1 MNRFTRSIAWIAV
14 AAFAAAIFVVNPL
27 SETATRFAR
36 EVTIGT
42 GALYGTLRVANSVM
56 SVAKDADISGGVGL
70 ASVTASPGQLLQ
82 PVTNTIDRMADLLFY
97 LAIASG
103 ILSVVLAPVAKVTAA
118 CLAVLAILQALFVL
132 TARRAPP
139 FAERLSRSALVLCL
153 IGTVA
158 LPASYAIAFHAGEAI
173 TDEAWRSATSVFQRM
188 DADYETSEVRQQVE
202 ALRELPLAEAE
213 QAPVQPAEEGLLDRL
228 GSAVDASRSALAG
241 TLDAASGLAGTV
253 TGGLSANAR
262 IITDGV
268 AISADLFTASI
279 GIAVAYL
286 VKLLVLPLMIFAA
299 CLYLLRGAVR

>member
-1 MNRFTRSIAWIAV
+1 MNRFTRSIGWIAIAV
-14 AAFAAAIFVVNPL
+14 FAAAIFVVNPL

-56 SVAKDADISGGVGL
+56 SVAKDADVSGGVGL

-103 ILSVVLAPVAKVTAA
+103 ILSVVLAPVAKVTAV

-139 FAERLSRSALVLCL
+139 FAERLSRSALVVCL
-153 IGTVA
+153 IGTVV
-158 LPASYAIAFHAGEAI
+158 LPASYTVAFHAGEAI
-173 TDEAWRSATSVFQRM
+173 TDEAWRSAITVFQRL
-188 DADYETSEVRQQVE
+188 DADYETAEVRQQVE
-202 ALRELPLAEAE
+202 ALRELPLAEA
-213 QAPVQPAEEGLLDRL
+213 APVAPADEGILDRL

-241 TLDAASGLAGTV
+241 TLDAATGLAGTV
-253 TGGLSANAR
+253 TGSLSANAR

-299 CLYLLRGAVR
+299 GLYLLRAAFR

>member
-1 MNRFTRSIAWIAV
+1 MNRFSRSIAWVAV
-14 AAFAAAIFVVNPL
+14 AVFAAAIFVANPL

-56 SVAKDADISGGVGL
+56 SVAKDADVSGGVGL

-118 CLAVLAILQALFVL
+118 CLAILGIVQALL
-132 TARRAPP
+132 ALAARRAPP

-153 IGTVA
+153 IGTVV

-188 DADYETSEVRQQVE
+188 DADYETTAVREQVE
-202 ALRELPLAEAE
+202 ALRELPPVEAP
-213 QAPVQPAEEGLLDRL
+213 APPVEEGLLDRL

-286 VKLLVLPLMIFAA
+286 VKLLVLPLMIFSA
-299 CLYLLRGAVR
+299 CLYLLRAAVR